1 MDGKI
6 NNRFFRKE
14 TKKWYLSN
22 SKIEGEGVFA
32 ARKVI
37 RGEIID
43 VAIYLEKI
51 TFFGSKINHS
61 WNPCAE
67 LIFNNKTNEYNV
79 VAIEGIDKDK
89 EITVDYRKTAII
101 KKPNPNWN

>member
-67 LIFNNKTNEYNV
+67 LIFNNKTNERFKISKGKN
-79 VAIEGIDKDK
+79 
-89 EITVDYRKTAII
+89 
-101 KKPNPNWN
+101 